1 MKQFKTC
8 VLGTM
13 ASADRRRRP
22 RKVKKAFF
30 TPKPSPP
37 SSLSLLIICLTS
49 KEAKAASFL
58 LLPVYGYGYM
68 EQQSEKGE
76 NHKNRGS
83 RFQVSKI
90 FNEDSILYPEQ
101 EAMENFVFP
110 DEIKTKLIKRR

>member
-1 MKQFKTC
+1 
-8 VLGTM
+8 M

-30 TPKPSPP
+30 YTEALAPFF
-37 SSLSLLIICLTS
+37 LSKGATS